1 VHRDLK
7 LENIMMSSDGDDA
20 CVKIADFGLATLL
33 GPTQTASD
41 PYGTLGY
48 TAPEVLKKD

>member
-1 VHRDLK
+1 
-7 LENIMMSSDGDDA
+7 MMSSDDDDA

-33 GPTQTASD
+33 GPNQTASD